1 MITFTMHTM
10 LFVSKL
16 CTGPCKRH
24 LRQNHIYVCVCV
36 CLSVDVNECVCVCVC
51 ACVCKCVHV
60 CVCMCMCVHWVPP
73 WCSNRPLV
81 LGCEPC
87 AQAGL
92 SMFCTHTHPN
102 FLRLR
107 RVLVVTLWCCQGP
120 SEPSC
125 RAVTV

>member
-60 CVCMCMCVHWVPP
+60 CVCMCMCVHWVAP
-73 WCSNRPLV
+73 WCFGVNLV
-81 LGCEPC
+81 LKQDSLYSAHIHIQIFSASG
-87 AQAGL
+87 GSWL
-92 SMFCTHTHPN
+92 SFCGMV
-102 FLRLR
+102 RLDLSR
-107 RVLVVTLWCCQGP
+107 
-120 SEPSC
+120 
-125 RAVTV
+125 